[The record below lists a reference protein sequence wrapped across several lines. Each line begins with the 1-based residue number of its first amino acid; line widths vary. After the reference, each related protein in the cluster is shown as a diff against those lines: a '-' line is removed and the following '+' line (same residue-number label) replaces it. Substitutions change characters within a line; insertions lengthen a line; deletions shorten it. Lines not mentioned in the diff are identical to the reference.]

1 MTSPGNE
8 IPGYRGTNVNG
19 SADFKNGDVSVNA
32 IGKLGVFAL
41 LFIGGNFLLVPLLA
55 GAALLYGM
63 GVSDLMT
70 ALGAGQSTLP
80 AGLLKLTFLLQ
91 SLALFVLPALLFGM
105 LFYRGRMVT
114 YFDVR
119 RIPTFWTAIFAVL
132 ALIAGYPL
140 VQLAYEANSLIPLA
154 DWMIA
159 LEDQAATTLG
169 DLLVMESFGSYLLAL
184 LLIAV
189 LPALGEELVFRGIVQ
204 KQTAQLFKS
213 PVAGVWCAAI
223 IFSLIHFQFGGFL
236 PRVALGAILG
246 YTYLW
251 TGNLWVPILVHF
263 VNNGFQ
269 VTVMYATG
277 TDLSEPQDEM
287 DLAYWTVILS
297 VFVLYFAYRTL
308 KQMRTHGQETA

>member
-1 MTSPGNE
+1 M
-8 IPGYRGTNVNG
+8 
-19 SADFKNGDVSVNA
+19 
-32 IGKLGVFAL
+32 
-41 LFIGGNFLLVPLLA
+41 LVALLA

-63 GVSDLMT
+63 GVGDLMT
-70 ALGAGQSTLP
+70 ALEAGQGTLP
-80 AGLLKLTFLLQ
+80 EGLLKLTFLLQ
-91 SLALFVLPALLFGM
+91 SLALFVLPALLFGI
-105 LFYRGRMVT
+105 LFYRSRMAA

-119 RIPTFWTAIFAVL
+119 RMPTFWMAMIAVV
-132 ALIAGYPL
+132 ALVAGYPL
-140 VQLAYEANSLIPLA
+140 VQLAYEANNLIPLA

-159 LEDQAATTLG
+159 LEDQAAATLS
-169 DLLVMESFGSYLLAL
+169 DLLVMEHFGSYLLTM

-204 KQTAQLFKS
+204 KQTAELFKN

-277 TDLSEPQDEM
+277 TDLSEPQEEM
-287 DLAYWTVILS
+287 EIAYWAVILS

-308 KQMRTHGQETA
+308 KQMRTHGQQTA